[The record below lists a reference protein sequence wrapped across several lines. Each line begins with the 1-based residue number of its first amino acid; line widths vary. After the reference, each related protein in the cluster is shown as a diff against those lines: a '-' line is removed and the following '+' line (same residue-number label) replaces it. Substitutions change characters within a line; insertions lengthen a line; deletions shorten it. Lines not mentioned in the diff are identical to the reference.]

1 MSKCDWIWDILP
13 SPSEGGVGLEVEDVC
28 EMRSPCEFNYC
39 FLWWPWGIQR
49 LVTTNLTLWL
59 LMWPIGK
66 CSTLYSAEILALQ
79 KDKFH
84 ANISGCRCE
93 TEFFNHCSQT
103 KNNTNGINYRGEKN
117 PNQTKLF
124 FFFPKKRQKK
134 FTFGCY
140 LYSLGRVPAC
150 WLSCNWVPL
159 PYLLCTPKLFS

>member
-1 MSKCDWIWDILP
+1 M
-13 SPSEGGVGLEVEDVC
+13 EDVC
-28 EMRSPCEFNYC
+28 EMSSPCEFNYC

-49 LVTTNLTLWL
+49 LVTTNLTWWL

-93 TEFFNHCSQT
+93 TEFFNHYPQI

-124 FFFPKKRQKK
+124 FFPQEKAKEIYIWVLLIFPGKGPCLLTELQ
-134 FTFGCY
+134 
-140 LYSLGRVPAC
+140 
-150 WLSCNWVPL
+150 LSS
-159 PYLLCTPKLFS
+159 FAF